1 MTGKKDGIFAFGQFV
16 QTVKKKEYREMELI
30 FDKFG
35 GKHMQGEERRDY
47 LDIVISN
54 EKYEIGKYG
63 CL

>member
-1 MTGKKDGIFAFGQFV
+1 MVFLRLDNGYIAV
-16 QTVKKKEYREMELI
+16 TVSSRFTREMELI

-54 EKYEIGKYG
+54 EKHEIGKYR